1 MKFYTFIRE
10 SDLNSVMEH
19 GLASSIA
26 ISKNPKILSH
36 IFKDKDD
43 QQNYIQSINPRD
55 ITQKGPSIFF
65 QKPLPVSEILE
76 IDPDHILGEDNYIL
90 LELDYE
96 SIKKEEN
103 VDVFGLELE
112 PYYSDE
118 DYEIK
123 KDKIEGDLTEDSI
136 ESLSAMSAEEA
147 WKDFSPSS
155 GYFAPNVPH
164 GVIITDSGYV
174 KSKYIKVSNEYMRK
188 ESISNLFSLYKL
200 SKKKKRKRGGK
211 LTSKPSSEKTL
222 RDWFARKGGK
232 GSSSG
237 WVDCNTCRKGKC
249 KPCGRQEGEKRS
261 KYPACRPTPASCKKY
276 KKTKGKSWGKGGK
289 KKKKSNDLR
298 ELFLKI
304 SKELEVEKTFENE
317 LGNEISVKIK
327 EVSDK
332 NKDKKFD
339 AVSMSI
345 EGPTSVSENIIT
357 YMEAMELQTSLQSFL
372 DKNKKRKST
381 VE

>member
-1 MKFYTFIRE
+1 MKFYTFIKE
-10 SDLNSVMEH
+10 SDLDSVMEN

-36 IFKDKDD
+36 IFKDKED
-43 QQNYIQSINPRD
+43 QEIYIQNISPED

-65 QKPLPVSEILE
+65 QKPLPISEILE
-76 IDPDHILGEDNYIL
+76 RDPDHILGENDYVL
-90 LELDYE
+90 LEIDYDSLSNDE
-96 SIKKEEN
+96 DVS
-103 VDVFGLELE
+103 VFGLELE

-118 DYEIK
+118 DYNLK
-123 KDKIEGDLTEDSI
+123 KDKIEGDLTEESI
-136 ESLSAMSAEEA
+136 EALSTMDAEEA
-147 WKDFSPSS
+147 WKDFYPES

-164 GVIITDSGYV
+164 GVVITDSGYINP
-174 KSKYIKVSNEYMRK
+174 KYIKVSDEYMRK
-188 ESISNLFSLYKL
+188 EAISDLFSFYKL

-211 LTSKPSSEKTL
+211 LTAKPSSEKTL

-232 GSSSG
+232 GGASG
-237 WVDCNTCRKGKC
+237 WVDCNTCRNGKC

-298 ELFLKI
+298 NLFIKI
-304 SKELEVEKTFENE
+304 SKEIEVEKTFKNE
-317 LGNEISVKIK
+317 LGNEINVKIK

-339 AVSMSI
+339 AVSILI
-345 EGPTSVSENIIT
+345 EGPKSESENIIT
-357 YMEAMELQTSLQSFL
+357 YMEASELQTSLQSFL
-372 DKNKKRKST
+372 DRNKKSKST